1 MKRNVLTYINKLQAY
16 KTAIKNLH
24 WSSKNMSE
32 HKLWDDIADSLADA
46 QDEMAEIS
54 QGLFGRIKLNELKPR
69 RYNITNSKKTL
80 NDIIKDT
87 KMFYSTIKR
96 SNDYIG
102 LRSVVENFLAELD
115 KFTYLMDFCIKEDI
129 KRNIKES
136 LNENKYKTPYHRLQA
151 ALNVKGV
158 SNDKRHEEINNFFAK
173 SQALKDINADIAKDN
188 EINPHN
194 RQFNKPFNLNTFD
207 TDFNVLDND
216 ELYGIRDYD
225 PSEIKTD
232 HSVIEPRTVTNYN
245 LPDRN
250 FLTANGQYI
259 RDFDDDSIYR
269 DNKEKGKYL
278 ESKHQNLH
286 KIKLTENQLRNLINE
301 ALQNVLTDDRKQDE
315 IDASWDAWENT
326 RQPVSKYDIKGNL
339 QTNLDADQDW
349 YKMGRDNYAELID
362 TDMDDFLDDYYQ
374 FAKYDDGFN
383 GMQAQKSEPFYKTY
397 YQDRYDKQRQKR
409 KLENYR

>member
-1 MKRNVLTYINKLQAY
+1 MKRNILSYVNKLQSY

-46 QDEMAEIS
+46 QDEVAEIS

-129 KRNIKES
+129 KKQFKNNI
-136 LNENKYKTPYHRLQA
+136 NENK
-151 ALNVKGV
+151 
-158 SNDKRHEEINNFFAK
+158 NNTK
-173 SQALKDINADIAKDN
+173 L
-188 EINPHN
+188 
-194 RQFNKPFNLNTFD
+194 
-207 TDFNVLDND
+207 
-216 ELYGIRDYD
+216 
-225 PSEIKTD
+225 
-232 HSVIEPRTVTNYN
+232 
-245 LPDRN
+245 
-250 FLTANGQYI
+250 
-259 RDFDDDSIYR
+259 
-269 DNKEKGKYL
+269 
-278 ESKHQNLH
+278 
-286 KIKLTENQLRNLINE
+286 KLTENQLRKLINE
-301 ALQNVLTDDRKQDE
+301 ALQNVLTDDEKQDE

-339 QTNLDADQDW
+339 QTNLDADKDW
-349 YKMGRDNYAELID
+349 YKMGRDNYDELID

-374 FAKYDDGFN
+374 FAKDDDGFN
-383 GMQAQKSEPFYKTY
+383 GMQAQKSEPFYKSY
-397 YQDRYDKQRQKR
+397 YQDRYDKQKQKR